1 MNNALR
7 PLLLALALLIL
18 GGMAAFSQ
26 LWVHQ
31 QSRSAALE
39 EQAVWQSRFRKLAD
53 TTTLPAI
60 DWSESDWREIGR
72 LLGGRLRSLNEG
84 EAAAPGEIVFVLETE
99 PVLRGAFAPSGGL
112 ALEKRHTLLQQSFL
126 WLLGA
131 AFVSLVL
138 VALVP
143 ARRVVHDD
151 RRRQEL
157 RSEMGNVEHLARANI
172 TQAEALAQER
182 QARHHSEETLHLQ
195 QVLLNRSLE
204 EKIRLGRDL
213 HDGLIQTLY
222 ATGLAL
228 EGARKQVTADPAKAS
243 ALIER
248 CIGTINA
255 AIKEVRHEIE
265 SLGPTR
271 VRRGNFKSAINAV
284 LELLDAD
291 RSAELDVQVPEEIS
305 VRIPPETQTELLQVV
320 RESVSNALRHGEA
333 TSIQIRLET
342 DGERLCLAISDNGRG
357 FVLEKLTRRGHG
369 LNNLLARAEAIRG
382 ELRVDSAPGAGAR
395 IIITF
400 SADPSFAT

>member
-31 QSRSAALE
+31 QSRPAAIE
-39 EQAVWQSRFRKLAD
+39 EQAEWQERFRRLAD
-53 TTTLPAI
+53 RSTPPVVEWA
-60 DWSESDWREIGR
+60 ESDWQEAGQ
-72 LLGGRLRSLNEG
+72 LLGGRLRPLAEG
-84 EAAAPGEIVFVLETE
+84 EAAAPGEIMFVAGGE
-99 PVLRGAFAPSGGL
+99 PVSRGAFVPSGGL
-112 ALEKRHTLLQQSFL
+112 ALEERHALLQQSFL

-143 ARRVVHDD
+143 GRRVVNDD

-157 RSEMGNVEHLARANI
+157 RSEIDNVEHLAKANI

-271 VRRGNFKSAINAV
+271 VRRGNFKSAIDAI
-284 LELLDAD
+284 LDLLDAG
-291 RSAELDVQVPEEIS
+291 RSAELDVQVPEDIS
-305 VRIPPETQTELLQVV
+305 VRIPPEAQAELLQIV

-333 TSIQIRLET
+333 TAIRIRLET
-342 DGERLCLAISDNGRG
+342 DGERLCLAVTDNGRG
-357 FVLEKLTRRGHG
+357 FVLEKLARRGHG

-400 SADPSFAT
+400 PTDPSSAT